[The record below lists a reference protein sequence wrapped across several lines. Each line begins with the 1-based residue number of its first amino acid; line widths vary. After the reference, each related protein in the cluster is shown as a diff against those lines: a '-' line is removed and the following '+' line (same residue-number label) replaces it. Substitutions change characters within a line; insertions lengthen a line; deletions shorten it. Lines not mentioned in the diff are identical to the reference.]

1 MKHYFDFERIE
12 QRVQKEYDRKMR
24 YIKYWKKIER
34 CFEKK
39 AQKNID
45 TFEKAFKHDYHSDIV
60 FDSEMTIEGIAK
72 TYGYEIVDER
82 LTGKESVY
90 VFKKAKK

>member
-1 MKHYFDFERIE
+1 M
-12 QRVQKEYDRKMR
+12 
-24 YIKYWKKIER
+24 YWKKIER

-45 TFEKAFKHDYHSDIV
+45 TFEKVFKHDYRSDIV